1 MKPNQVAQILLNH
14 FDPSGYDM
22 PAHLTNASPETQLG
36 YIVTTEYIC
45 PDNLRRYGNNM
56 QRLCLEWLK
65 GLPSCV
71 NLPFTYH
78 DIGNFIVTNGIPHI
92 GRDPFDSDTQEP
104 AFWSR
109 FGKAVADCVK
119 RYNDVTGAINHAS

>member
-1 MKPNQVAQILLNH
+1 MKPKQVTQILINH
-14 FDPSGYDM
+14 FDSSGYDM
-22 PAHLTNASPETQLG
+22 PPELTSPKSQLG
-36 YIVTTEYIC
+36 YIVTIEYIY

-56 QRLCLEWLK
+56 QTLCTEWLK

-78 DIGNFIVTNGIPHI
+78 DIGNFIMTNGIPHH
-92 GRDPFDSDTQEP
+92 GRDPFDYDTQE
-104 AFWSR
+104 AVFWSR

-119 RYNDVTGAINHAS
+119 RYNDITGALSHANQA